1 MTGQVKEDIL
11 SRFGE
16 LGVFVHKGQL
26 QFKPDLLRK
35 DEFLKTPSIFEYVNL
50 TGEALKIDLVN
61 GTLGFTYC
69 QVPIIYELG
78 KKEYVK
84 VLFKDAAVLEFDKLI
99 LDVETSR
106 KVFERTEDIERIL
119 VYIIK

>member
-50 TGEALKIDLVN
+50 TGEALKIDLGN

-78 KKEYVK
+78 QKEYVK